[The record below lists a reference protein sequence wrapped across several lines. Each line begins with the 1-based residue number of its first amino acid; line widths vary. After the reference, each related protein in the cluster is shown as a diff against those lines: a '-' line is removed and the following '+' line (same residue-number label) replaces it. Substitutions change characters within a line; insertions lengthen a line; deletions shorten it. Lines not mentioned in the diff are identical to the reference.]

1 MILGG
6 MYLPYSDSARL
17 LVGFWWLIVM
27 VLVATYSGSLV
38 AFLTFPNMDTAI
50 LTVDALLANKN
61 RLTWGFPNG
70 SYLEEYLKDAE
81 EEKYHILLK
90 RALIYNATQEA
101 KVIEKVKAGKHVLI
115 DWRSTLR

>member
-6 MYLPYSDSARL
+6 MYLPRCDSARL
-17 LVGFWWLIVM
+17 LVGVWWLVVM
-27 VLVATYSGSLV
+27 VIVATYSGSLV

-50 LTVDALLANKN
+50 LTVDDLIANRN

-70 SYLEEYLKDAE
+70 SYLEDYLRDAE
-81 EEKYHILLK
+81 EEKYHYLLK
-90 RALIYNATQEA
+90 KAKIHNATQEA
-101 KVIEKVKAGKHVLI
+101 EMIERVKAGKHVLI